1 MTTYFVVLILMLS
14 GLSSSA
20 LLIQEIFA
28 TTMEGTTPSLETVF
42 NQLEPSTVRILN
54 TIPSNLFNPQV
65 QNLTELGTGF
75 VFDEMGHI
83 ITAYHLLSGATT
95 VDVVDING
103 VRYNATIVGA
113 DPFSD
118 VAILKMGEKVGNFN
132 ANLALTQEG
141 VPVSNDTSR
150 PVVMGNSSNLRIGQ
164 PVVTIGYNFG
174 DSTPAMTGG
183 LVSKTDYLLA
193 FPAGGFSIPNVI
205 QSDVTVNPGNSGGPL
220 IDPTGKVVG
229 MIYGRLNPLGVPL
242 GQFPG
247 MTAAIPSNIV
257 DKVASSIVQN
267 GYYLHPGIG
276 IIGETLTPDLSQ
288 RLVTTVAIPSDL
300 QGVFV
305 NKIQRGGTAD
315 RAGVEG
321 STTNEYNELVGG
333 DIITAID
340 GIPVKSFEE
349 LLAYLQERKQVGDT
363 ISFSVYR
370 DGQFVDLR
378 GVVQAFIPSTSR

>member
-1 MTTYFVVLILMLS
+1 M
-14 GLSSSA
+14 
-20 LLIQEIFA
+20 Q
-28 TTMEGTTPSLETVF
+28 GTTPSLETVF
-42 NQLEPSTVRILN
+42 NQLGPSTVRIVN

-83 ITAYHLLSGATT
+83 VTAYHLLSGAVS
-95 VDVVDING
+95 VDAVDING

-118 VAILKMGEKVGNFN
+118 LAILKLGEKVGNFN
-132 ANLALTQEG
+132 ANLALTQQ
-141 VPVSNDTSR
+141 SNGTFR

-174 DSTPAMTGG
+174 DPTPAMTGG
-183 LVSKTDYLLA
+183 LVSKKDYLLA

-205 QSDVTVNPGNSGGPL
+205 QSDVIVNPGNSGGPL

-229 MIYGRLNPLGVPL
+229 LIYGRLNPIGVPL

-257 DKVASSIVQN
+257 DKVASSIIQN

-276 IIGETLTPDLSQ
+276 IMGETLTPDLSQ
-288 RLVTTVAIPSDL
+288 RMINTADIPSDL

-315 RAGVEG
+315 RAGMEG

-340 GIPVKSFEE
+340 GIPVESFEE
-349 LLAYLQERKQVGDT
+349 LLAYLQEEKQVSDP

-370 DGQFVDLR
+370 NGQYVDLK
-378 GVVQAFIPSTSR
+378 GVVQAFIPSISR

>member
-1 MTTYFVVLILMLS
+1 MTKYPIVLILVLT
-14 GLSSSA
+14 GLSSSSPF
-20 LLIQEIFA
+20 LIQEIFA
-28 TTMEGTTPSLETVF
+28 STMQGSISSLEAVF
-42 NQLEPSTVRILN
+42 DQLEPSTVRILN

-95 VDVVDING
+95 VDVVDVNG

-118 VAILKMGEKVGNFN
+118 VAILKVGETP
-132 ANLALTQEG
+132 LALTQSSTET
-141 VPVSNDTSR
+141 SNDAFR
-150 PVVMGNSSNLRIGQ
+150 PVVVGNSSNLSIGQ

-220 IDPTGKVVG
+220 VDLTGRVVG
-229 MIYGRLNPLGVPL
+229 MIYGRLNPLGAPL

-257 DKVASSIVQN
+257 GKVASSIIQN

-276 IIGETLTPDLSQ
+276 IIGETLTPDLS
-288 RLVTTVAIPSDL
+288 RRITTTAAIPSDL
-300 QGVFV
+300 RGVFV
-305 NKIQRGGTAD
+305 DKIQRDGTAD

-321 STTNEYNELVGG
+321 SVTNEYNELVGG
-333 DIITAID
+333 DIITTID
-340 GIPVKSFEE
+340 GTIVESFEE
-349 LLAYLQERKQVGDT
+349 LLAYIQERKQVGDP
-363 ISFSVYR
+363 IFFSVYR
-370 DGQFVDLR
+370 NGQFLDLG